1 MCQNVIMGAA
11 DLFTHDLGVFCMPKL
26 SRCEDT
32 FAQTGTLVAEMYA
45 ALCWK
50 FSMGLQSFSVT
61 SMSVR
66 TTRFLSQVLL
76 GLTLV
81 TVLKEGL
88 HRRR

>member
-1 MCQNVIMGAA
+1 MCQNVKGAA

-26 SRCEDT
+26 SRCENT

-50 FSMGLQSFSVT
+50 FSTALHSFSVT

-66 TTRFLSQVLL
+66 TTRFLPQVLV